1 MLRPS
6 YTLSPMLTRRF
17 PWRAFVAAAVFA
29 SLAVAAGSPAR
40 AAAPT
45 YLICELQSGEQWMLV
60 IENFGGMHGARA
72 HCIQDLNG
80 RPVGVVR

>member
-1 MLRPS
+1 
-6 YTLSPMLTRRF
+6 MLTRRV